1 MSIKCIKSLY
11 AFIKHQRYLATH
23 LIWYFEWYYDQFS
36 GPCLGNLR
44 PKMMVLYGK
53 IGLNIKTVGHC
64 SLNSNFPSINFPR
77 YMHCSQYKEW
87 RNFTH
92 LWAFYR
98 GSGYLIIDLNTYLW
112 VPKYNWL
119 NHQNLFKLV
128 AEFEFSVSV
137 TKLL

>member
-77 YMHCSQYKEW
+77 YMHCGQYKERW
-87 RNFTH
+87 NVTH
-92 LWAFYR
+92 LWAFSR
-98 GSGYLIIDLNTYLW
+98 GSGYLIIDLNIIEYLNIIDLINKICW
-112 VPKYNWL
+112 NWWL
-119 NHQNLFKLV
+119 NLNSPSL
-128 AEFEFSVSV
+128 SYYR
-137 TKLL
+137 